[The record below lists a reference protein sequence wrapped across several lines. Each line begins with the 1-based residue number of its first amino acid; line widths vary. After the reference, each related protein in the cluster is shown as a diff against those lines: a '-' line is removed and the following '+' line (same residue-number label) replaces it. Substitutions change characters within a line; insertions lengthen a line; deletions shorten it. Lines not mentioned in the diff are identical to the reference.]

1 MVAVLCERAP
11 ITPILPPFPIP
22 LLLTTHSP
30 PHSHSKPSCIQSSIY
45 PWLPAC
51 KGIKARSRPTCK
63 CMLLDRSSWKSPFF
77 RTKET
82 EKILKILTNRRSLR
96 QLSSSSRF
104 SSIERGKLRCGER
117 RNTIGRN
124 TNLIREAIL
133 HMYAFF
139 SYEIKRHGM
148 KWSSNW
154 RVLLM
159 RVTQ

>member
-63 CMLLDRSSWKSPFF
+63 CMLLDRSSWKSPSF

-82 EKILKILTNRRSLR
+82 EKILKILTNRRSTSSTFLF
-96 QLSSSSRF
+96 LSVLVDRTRKTAVRWETKYDWPKYEF
-104 SSIERGKLRCGER
+104 
-117 RNTIGRN
+117 NTR
-124 TNLIREAIL
+124 
-133 HMYAFF
+133 
-139 SYEIKRHGM
+139 
-148 KWSSNW
+148 SNFTHV
-154 RVLLM
+154 RIFLFVGT
-159 RVTQ
+159 R